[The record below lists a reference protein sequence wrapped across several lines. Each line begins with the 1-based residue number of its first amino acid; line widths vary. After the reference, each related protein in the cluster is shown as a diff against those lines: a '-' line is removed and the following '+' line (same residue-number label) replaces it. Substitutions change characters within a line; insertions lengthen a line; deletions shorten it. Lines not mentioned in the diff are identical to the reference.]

1 MPCVRRAVQ
10 EQRRQRKD
18 VLLAALRRKR
28 RMGQA
33 AREIAKEE
41 DGMYQ
46 RDSKAMPGCITAL
59 VALSVAAYAV
69 SLVAIGRAVAGLI
82 K

>member
-1 MPCVRRAVQ
+1 MRAKGQLEEAAQ
-10 EQRRQRKD
+10 E
-18 VLLAALRRKR
+18 VT
-28 RMGQA
+28 
-33 AREIAKEE
+33 EE
-41 DGMYQ
+41 GHGMYQ